1 MYRFW
6 RMREALGDEH
16 GREGDQ
22 EHFRRKS
29 DARISDEEDSYDE
42 QFDSRGIEEGKE
54 GGRRRGRGRGDQRW
68 RGESQSPHSR
78 DDLRAHHLDR
88 AGGGYG
94 GEGIVAHIDDLGLGV
109 GGEDGSGVEE
119 GLEEDKDEG
128 SHKDEREASVKRFL
142 SLSGALAQL
151 DALLK
156 ALSLH
161 ESFSPEDKQALLFAF
176 TCPVCDTPSSACTT
190 TSDQIRAVHD
200 AFRLIDA
207 DGDMV
212 ITITDLRDIKT
223 WASDGCGTGL
233 YLFIII
239 MILIVMFLTW

>member
-1 MYRFW
+1 
-6 RMREALGDEH
+6 MR
-16 GREGDQ
+16 
-22 EHFRRKS
+22 
-29 DARISDEEDSYDE
+29 
-42 QFDSRGIEEGKE
+42 
-54 GGRRRGRGRGDQRW
+54 
-68 RGESQSPHSR
+68 
-78 DDLRAHHLDR
+78 
-88 AGGGYG
+88 
-94 GEGIVAHIDDLGLGV
+94 IDHLGLGE

-128 SHKDEREASVKRFL
+128 SRQDEREASVNRFL

-233 YLFIII
+233 YLYYYYYYYYYYYIFDMVITITDLRDI
-239 MILIVMFLTW
+239 KTWASDSCDTGLGFRL

>member
-1 MYRFW
+1 M
-6 RMREALGDEH
+6 
-16 GREGDQ
+16 
-22 EHFRRKS
+22 
-29 DARISDEEDSYDE
+29 
-42 QFDSRGIEEGKE
+42 
-54 GGRRRGRGRGDQRW
+54 
-68 RGESQSPHSR
+68 
-78 DDLRAHHLDR
+78 
-88 AGGGYG
+88 
-94 GEGIVAHIDDLGLGV
+94 
-109 GGEDGSGVEE
+109 EE

-128 SHKDEREASVKRFL
+128 SRQDEREASVNRFL

-233 YLFIII
+233 YLYYYYYYYYYYYIFDMVITITDLRDI
-239 MILIVMFLTW
+239 KTGASDSCDTGLGFRL

>member
-1 MYRFW
+1 MLCIY
-6 RMREALGDEH
+6 
-16 GREGDQ
+16 
-22 EHFRRKS
+22 
-29 DARISDEEDSYDE
+29 
-42 QFDSRGIEEGKE
+42 
-54 GGRRRGRGRGDQRW
+54 
-68 RGESQSPHSR
+68 
-78 DDLRAHHLDR
+78 R
-88 AGGGYG
+88 AGGGYS
-94 GEGIVAHIDDLGLGV
+94 GEGVVARIDHLGLGE

-128 SHKDEREASVKRFL
+128 SRQDEREASVNRFL

-233 YLFIII
+233 YLYYYYYYYYYYYIFDMVITITDLRDI
-239 MILIVMFLTW
+239 KTGASDSCDTGLGFRL